1 MSDEER
7 FEEKKFKV
15 TDRRQFTEQGELRQD
30 PPAPR
35 EEWPTQTPPAS
46 SEGPQGKARA
56 DAKIDFSSF
65 LLSLAGSAMMHLGE
79 APGTS
84 GPQSP
89 EDLEAARQMIEIVSM
104 LQAKTKGNLS
114 AEESQLLDQL
124 LYELQMAYV
133 NKTKL
138 R

>member
-1 MSDEER
+1 MIEPQDRVSER
-7 FEEKKFKV
+7 
-15 TDRRQFTEQGELRQD
+15 
-30 PPAPR
+30 
-35 EEWPTQTPPAS
+35 
-46 SEGPQGKARA
+46 
-56 DAKIDFSSF
+56 
-65 LLSLAGSAMMHLGE
+65 
-79 APGTS
+79 
-84 GPQSP
+84 